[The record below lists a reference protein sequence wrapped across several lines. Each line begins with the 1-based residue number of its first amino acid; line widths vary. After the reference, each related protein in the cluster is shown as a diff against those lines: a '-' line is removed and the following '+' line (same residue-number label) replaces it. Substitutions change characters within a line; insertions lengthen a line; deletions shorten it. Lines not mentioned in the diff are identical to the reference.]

1 MNNETDP
8 GTPLSPTSLKQKL
21 KSSLRLP
28 WLRHHGHHHHHG
40 TPRSASASASPL
52 PSPCP
57 TPSPHGGKNNNN
69 LNNINVDKPKL
80 TRTMSPTWLKSPEFR
95 DKCRNLISRIGH
107 AGHHHGN
114 GSSHHGHG
122 HGHGHHHHHH
132 HHNHGRRHSADFRYD
147 PSSYALN
154 FDEGKNDNQLDEFPL
169 RNFSARLPRSP
180 PPSTAATTSS
190 ASREITAY
198 T

>member
-1 MNNETDP
+1 MSNETDP
-8 GTPLSPTSLKQKL
+8 GSPLSPTSLKQKL

-28 WLRHHGHHHHHG
+28 WLRHHGHHHHHHG

-57 TPSPHGGKNNNN
+57 TPSPHGGKNINN

-107 AGHHHGN
+107 AG
-114 GSSHHGHG
+114 
-122 HGHGHHHHHH
+122 
-132 HHNHGRRHSADFRYD
+132 
-147 PSSYALN
+147 
-154 FDEGKNDNQLDEFPL
+154 KNDSQLDEFPL

-180 PPSTAATTSS
+180 PPSSTATTSS